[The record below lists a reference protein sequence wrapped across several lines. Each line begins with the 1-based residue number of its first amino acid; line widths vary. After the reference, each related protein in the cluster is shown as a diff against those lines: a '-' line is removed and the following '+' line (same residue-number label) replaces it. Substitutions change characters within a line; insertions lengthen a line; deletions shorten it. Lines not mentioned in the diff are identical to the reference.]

1 MYHRLTIFPRTLSVS
16 QRCITKRPVKECHP
30 SSGTPFP
37 LSTPG
42 LLHFPILCSDNPNY
56 GLPALTSL
64 TAASEASGSA
74 EDDTRLYTCW
84 PGATGGL
91 YYLTGVCGN

>member
-1 MYHRLTIFPRTLSVS
+1 MCPRDALQRGLLKSVTPVPGPQSLSVLL
-16 QRCITKRPVKECHP
+16 R
-30 SSGTPFP
+30 
-37 LSTPG
+37 